1 VAGRAVRPGL
11 AAVGA
16 VRAVFDANSM
26 NFFAVT
32 TQSDQFKP
40 HIRWLYDLGALGE
53 FTYENAS
60 AEDVIQPTALMIHM
74 GPRSSAYAE
83 IFSVGAPG
91 HYQGLMLGSAP
102 NGLGNLPWDSEAAG
116 ALNSKQ
122 IPSSDQQTLLAAA
135 GPFRA
140 GSVPNT
146 VGLFLDESPMSEI
159 LHDPQNAI
167 SILYAGTHL

>member
-1 VAGRAVRPGL
+1 MAGRAVRPGL

-60 AEDVIQPTALMIHM
+60 AEDVIQPTALMIHR

-102 NGLGNLPWDSEAAG
+102 NGLGNLPWDSKQQERSTANRF
-116 ALNSKQ
+116 LQVISKPCSRRPA
-122 IPSSDQQTLLAAA
+122 PSAQAPHRTPLACSWT
-135 GPFRA
+135 RA
-140 GSVPNT
+140 P
-146 VGLFLDESPMSEI
+146 
-159 LHDPQNAI
+159 
-167 SILYAGTHL
+167 

>member
-1 VAGRAVRPGL
+1 
-11 AAVGA
+11 VG
-16 VRAVFDANSM
+16 
-26 NFFAVT
+26 
-32 TQSDQFKP
+32 QQ
-40 HIRWLYDLGALGE
+40 
-53 FTYENAS
+53 
-60 AEDVIQPTALMIHM
+60 
-74 GPRSSAYAE
+74 
-83 IFSVGAPG
+83 
-91 HYQGLMLGSAP
+91 
-102 NGLGNLPWDSEAAG
+102 AAG

-140 GSVPNT
+140 GSAPNT